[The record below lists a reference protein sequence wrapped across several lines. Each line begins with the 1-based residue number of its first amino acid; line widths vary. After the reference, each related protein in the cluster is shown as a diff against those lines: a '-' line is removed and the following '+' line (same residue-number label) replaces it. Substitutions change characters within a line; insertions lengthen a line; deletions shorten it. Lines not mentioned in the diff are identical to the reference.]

1 MIMKIKTLLLMAFI
15 SVSTFAQDTEF
26 KFSKEGLTDFI
37 VTTYE
42 GSAKDTYNLALA
54 WVKENS
60 KKGFKIVSSVEG
72 EKITVEG
79 GKENFLCSKAGGTN
93 VCTYGTF
100 TIEISFKEGKFKF
113 EAVGLT
119 EKPNNSTTVVTHDL
133 NDFSEYYNKDGSLK
147 KYKDDVPAA
156 YETLFNELNKSL
168 VTFMD
173 KKKKADGW

>member
-1 MIMKIKTLLLMAFI
+1 MKIKTLLLMAFI

-79 GKENFLCSKAGGTN
+79 GKENFLCSN
-93 VCTYGTF
+93 
-100 TIEISFKEGKFKF
+100 
-113 EAVGLT
+113 
-119 EKPNNSTTVVTHDL
+119 
-133 NDFSEYYNKDGSLK
+133 
-147 KYKDDVPAA
+147 
-156 YETLFNELNKSL
+156 
-168 VTFMD
+168 
-173 KKKKADGW
+173 

>member
-1 MIMKIKTLLLMAFI
+1 MKVKALLLMAFI
-15 SVSTFAQDTEF
+15 SASTFAQDTEF

-42 GSAKDTYNLALA
+42 GSAKDIYNLTLA

-60 KKGFKIVSSVEG
+60 KKGYKVVSSVEG
-72 EKITVEG
+72 EKMTIEG

-100 TIEISFKEGKFKF
+100 TIAISFKEGKFKF

>member
-1 MIMKIKTLLLMAFI
+1 MKLKALLLMGFI
-15 SVSTFAQDTEF
+15 STAALAQDTEF
-26 KFSKEGLTDFI
+26 KFSKEGLTDYI

-54 WVKENS
+54 WVKESS
-60 KKGFKIVSSVEG
+60 KKGYKIVSSVEG
-72 EKITVEG
+72 EKLTIEG

-93 VCTYGTF
+93 VCSYGAF
-100 TIEISFKEGKFKF
+100 TIQISFKEGKFKF
-113 EAVGLT
+113 EAIGLT
-119 EKPNNSTTVVTHDL
+119 EKPNNSTTVIAHDL

-156 YETLFNELNKSL
+156 YETLFNDLNKSL

>member
-1 MIMKIKTLLLMAFI
+1 MVFFTTI
-15 SVSTFAQDTEF
+15 TFAQDTQF
-26 KFSKEGLTDFI
+26 KFSKEGLTDYI
-37 VTTYE
+37 VTTFE

-60 KKGFKIVSSVEG
+60 KKGYKIVTSVEG
-72 EKITVEG
+72 EKLVIEG

-93 VCTYGTF
+93 VCTYATF
-100 TIEISFKEGKFKF
+100 TIEINFKDGKFKF
-113 EAVGLT
+113 EAIGLT
-119 EKPNNSTTVVTHDL
+119 EKPNNATTVVTHDL

-156 YETLFNELNKSL
+156 YESLFNGLNTSL

>member
-1 MIMKIKTLLLMAFI
+1 MKLKALAVMAFFT
-15 SVSTFAQDTEF
+15 SMTFAQDTEF
-26 KFSKEGLTDFI
+26 NFSKEGLTDYI
-37 VTTYE
+37 VTTFE

-60 KKGFKIVSSVEG
+60 KKGYKVVTAVEG
-72 EKITVEG
+72 EKLVIEG

-93 VCTYGTF
+93 VCTYATF
-100 TIEISFKEGKFKF
+100 TIEINFKDGRFKF
-113 EAVGLT
+113 EAIGLT
-119 EKPNNSTTVVTHDL
+119 EKPNNATTVVMHDL

-156 YETLFNELNKSL
+156 YESLFNELNKSL